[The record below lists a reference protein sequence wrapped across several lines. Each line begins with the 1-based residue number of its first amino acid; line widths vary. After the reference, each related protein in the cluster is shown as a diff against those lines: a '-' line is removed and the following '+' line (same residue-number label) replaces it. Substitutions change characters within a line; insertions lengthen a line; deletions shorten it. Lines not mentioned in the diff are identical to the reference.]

1 MEVTL
6 EQLDEMKALAID
18 GLEFPE
24 ACIEMGINIVDTELI
39 ENLRMAH
46 DMGLE
51 EKEELEHQES
61 LEEPEPELTEK
72 ERKHNTRQFSDLSY
86 SGAINI
92 LTQNNSKKDDL
103 SQEFLKDSLD
113 EMVEKMQKGDTS
125 DILTVLSSNL
135 MQIQLFN
142 GRVTGNISQKDMSYK
157 NWELLSG
164 IQMKLLQES
173 RKTAM
178 AINEICNPKRT
189 TFVKNA
195 TQHNHLN
202 SEKNKNN
209 QNEKQNALQEPT
221 TPIEDEATILEA
233 EYAEK

>member
-1 MEVTL
+1 MEATL
-6 EQLDEMKALAID
+6 EQLDEMKILAID

-24 ACIEMGINIVDTELI
+24 ACTGMGVNITDTELI

-46 DMGLE
+46 DIGLD
-51 EKEELEHQES
+51 EKGALEYQES
-61 LEEPEPELTEK
+61 LEEPEPELSKK
-72 ERKHNTRQFSDLSY
+72 EREHNTKQFSDLSY
-86 SGAINI
+86 SGIINV
-92 LTQNNSKKDDL
+92 LTQNNSNKDDL
-103 SQEFLKDSLD
+103 SQDFLKDSLD
-113 EMVEKMQKGDTS
+113 EMVEKMQKGDTG
-125 DILTVLSSNL
+125 DILTVLTTNL
-135 MQIQLFN
+135 MQMQLFN
-142 GRVTGNISQKDMSYK
+142 GRVTGLIGKDLSYK
-157 NWELLSG
+157 NYELLSRM
-164 IQMKLLQES
+164 QMKLLQES

-178 AINEICNPKRT
+178 AINEICNPKRA

-221 TPIEDEATILEA
+221 TLIEDEARILEA